1 MTTLIEGVIG
11 MIVLRIL
18 LYFVISLVTLFLVI
32 LLGQRGAWYFAW
44 VLGTV
49 MIVLIAAAGGA
60 LLDAQEE
67 AKQNDQ

>member
-1 MTTLIEGVIG
+1 
-11 MIVLRIL
+11 MIVLRIV
-18 LYFVISLVTLFLVI
+18 LYSVIVLVTLFLVI

-49 MIVLIAAAGGA
+49 MMVLIAAAGGA

-67 AKQNDQ
+67 ERQKVR